1 MCCQIVEDA
10 LENVRRYN
18 RWTRFIL
25 NGSALAA
32 TSLLLRGIGVAWNSF
47 LTARLGAAGV
57 GLISLTMS
65 VYMLAVTFATSAV
78 GFAAMKL
85 VAEARARG
93 VPGGGREV
101 MKNCISHALFT
112 GGLACIILTLGA
124 DYIGNVWLGDARTI
138 TSLRLLAV
146 SLPPIAVSSAL
157 SGYFTAIRKVYKNA
171 ATQLLEQFVKLTVTA
186 AALTFFAPKDAG
198 LEFMCAL
205 VVGGAS
211 LAEGASLG
219 INALLYILDPV
230 RREEAQNP
238 VPPPADGGKN
248 NISLL
253 LSVTVPLS
261 ISAYVRS
268 AFVTL
273 EHILV
278 PHGLKKYGAGHDS
291 ALASYGVLH
300 GMVLPLI
307 LLPSSVL
314 YSYASLLVPELAE
327 AKAQH
332 NYQFIRRVITRAFTA
347 ALIYGGATALVLTI
361 WSDYL
366 GMTLYKTAEAGGF
379 IRAMA
384 PLVPVMY
391 LDSVVDCVLKG
402 LGEQV
407 YSMKVNI
414 LDSAVSAL
422 LVWVLVPGFGIA
434 GYAATIYIAELLNF
448 GLSIARAAS
457 YALNANKV
465 APPTTLLVKAEV
477 PHIKSA

>member
-1 MCCQIVEDA
+1 VEET
-10 LENVRRYN
+10 LENARRYN
-18 RWTRFIL
+18 RWTKFIL

-32 TSLLLRGIGVAWNSF
+32 TSLLLRGIGVLWNSF

-78 GFAAMKL
+78 GFAATKL

-93 VPGGGREV
+93 VPGGGREI
-101 MKNCISHALFT
+101 MKTCICHALVT
-112 GGLACIILTLGA
+112 GSVACMVLTLGA
-124 DYIGNVWLGDARTI
+124 DYIGGVWLGDVRTI
-138 TSLRLLAV
+138 PSLRLLAI

-171 ATQLLEQFVKLTVTA
+171 ATRLLEQFVKLTVTA
-186 AALTFFAPKDAG
+186 AALMFFAPPDAG

-211 LAEGASLG
+211 IAEGASLG
-219 INALLYILDPV
+219 ISALFYILDPV
-230 RREEAQNP
+230 RRGEVKEDL
-238 VPPPADGGKN
+238 PPRAERSRS

-261 ISAYVRS
+261 VSAYVRS
-268 AFVTL
+268 ALITI

-278 PHGLKKYGAGHDS
+278 PRGLKKYGAGHES

-300 GMVLPLI
+300 GMVLPLV
-307 LLPSSVL
+307 LLPSSIL
-314 YSYASLLVPELAE
+314 YSYASLLVTELAE

-332 NYQFIRRVITRAFTA
+332 NYPLIRRIIVRALA
-347 ALIYGGATALVLTI
+347 ATLVYASATAVVLVI

-391 LDSVVDCVLKG
+391 LDTVIDCILKG

-422 LVWVLVPGFGIA
+422 LVWLLVPGFGIA

-448 GLSIARAAS
+448 ALSIARAAS
-457 YALNANKV
+457 YALGANKV
-465 APPTTLLVKAEV
+465 APQEKLPVKTNA
-477 PHIKSA
+477 A